1 MTLRQKIEGISAK
14 VRQLIAENKR
24 ISSENEQLR
33 GELKKLNATISQNE
47 EMVAS
52 LKLQLGKTQN
62 ALNQKQANSP
72 EESKQLR
79 KKVDKYIEELDKCI
93 DWLENT

>member
-14 VRQLIAENKR
+14 VRQLVADNKR
-24 ISSENEQLR
+24 ISGENEQLR
-33 GELKKLNATISQNE
+33 SEMKKLNATISQNQ

-62 ALNQKQANSP
+62 ALNQKQANDP
-72 EESKQLR
+72 EESIQLR

>member
-1 MTLRQKIEGISAK
+1 MNLQQKIEGISAK
-14 VRQLIAENKR
+14 IQQLVAENGR
-24 ISSENEQLR
+24 ISDENELLR
-33 GELKKLNATISQNE
+33 AELKKLNATISQNQ

-52 LKLQLGKTQN
+52 LKLQLGKTQI
-62 ALNQKQANSP
+62 ALNDKQANDP
-72 EESKQLR
+72 EESKILR

>member
-1 MTLRQKIEGISAK
+1 
-14 VRQLIAENKR
+14 
-24 ISSENEQLR
+24 
-33 GELKKLNATISQNE
+33 
-47 EMVAS
+47 

-62 ALNQKQANSP
+62 ALNQKQASSP
-72 EESKQLR
+72 EESIQLR

>member
-1 MTLRQKIEGISAK
+1 MNLQQKIEGISAK
-14 VRQLIAENKR
+14 VRQLVAENGR
-24 ISSENEQLR
+24 ISSENERLR
-33 GELKKLNATISQNE
+33 VEMKKLNATISQNQ

-52 LKLQLGKTQN
+52 LKLQLGKTQV
-62 ALNQKQANSP
+62 ALNDKQAKDP

>member
-1 MTLRQKIEGISAK
+1 MTLQQKIEGISAT
-14 VRQLIAENKR
+14 VRQLVAENAR
-24 ISSENEQLR
+24 ISSQNEQLR
-33 GELKKLNATISQNE
+33 SELKKLNATISQNQ

-52 LKLQLGKTQN
+52 LKLQLGKTQS
-62 ALNQKQANSP
+62 ALNSKQASSP